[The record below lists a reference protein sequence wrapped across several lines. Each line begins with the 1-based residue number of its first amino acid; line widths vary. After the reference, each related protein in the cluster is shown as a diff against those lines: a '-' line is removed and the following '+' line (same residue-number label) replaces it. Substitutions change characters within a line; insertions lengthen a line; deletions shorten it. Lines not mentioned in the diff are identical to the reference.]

1 MSHICCPLHEG
12 LHTSMMLRD
21 DQRITIREEVL
32 SRQLDGEAV
41 LLDLQSGTYFGLNEI
56 GAFVWDLVSAG
67 KTVGE
72 IRNGVLD
79 AYEVEPEVV
88 DADLE
93 RLIDDLRRRGLVDL
107 ST

>member
-1 MSHICCPLHEG
+1 
-12 LHTSMMLRD
+12 MMLRD

-56 GAFVWDLVSAG
+56 GALVWDLVSAG

-72 IRNGVLD
+72 IRVGLLE

-93 RLIDDLRRRGLVDL
+93 RLIDDLQRRGLVDL